1 MAPWYETDTYK
12 EHHWMVLIKPWF
24 WKAFEIV
31 PEFKLPVEFRTESRH
46 MSSSGPTA
54 IGMPVSLGAYK
65 FLIWVTQMN

>member
-1 MAPWYETDTYK
+1 
-12 EHHWMVLIKPWF
+12 MVLIKPWF

-31 PEFKLPVEFRTESRH
+31 PEFKLPVEFRTGSRH

-65 FLIWVTQMN
+65 FSNLGDPEELALRMGYTC